1 MATGGCYGSRLCPQ
15 TGTGDI
21 ALADPIEQREPK
33 SGWRLFWIS
42 LPFFAA
48 IVVLVAFGEA
58 AGGWDGLGYYLLAAL
73 AGGLWSLA
81 LIGNLVYSVARY
93 GWGRSALAVL
103 AAVPAVSFLGWA
115 AYGALFTSR

>member
-1 MATGGCYGSRLCPQ
+1 MSPQ
-15 TGTGDI
+15 TVTGNI

-48 IVVLVAFGEA
+48 VVVLVAFAEA
-58 AGGWDGLGYYLLAAL
+58 AGGFWPGLGYYLLAAL

-93 GWGRSALAVL
+93 GWGRSALALL
-103 AAVPAVSFLGWA
+103 AAVPAVSFLWLMGFMI
-115 AYGALFTSR
+115 LTET